1 MSPEAILAS
10 EHDDN
15 STNDT
20 YKLTRSSDIWS
31 LGCILYQMVYGKT
44 PFQDIQK
51 TVMKLYA
58 IADPHYPINFPESE
72 DSEVVDVLKKC
83 LKRNPRE
90 RPTIPALL
98 SHPFLSGSS
107 AGGSGANLIE
117 MDKVQKFLLELQKK
131 GILDSKIDHQTLS
144 KELMNQAEKS

>member
-10 EHDDN
+10 EQDDGSSN
-15 STNDT
+15 ER

-58 IADPHYPINFPESE
+58 IADPHYPINFPDIE
-72 DSEVVDVLKKC
+72 DTDVIDVLKRC
-83 LKRNPRE
+83 LRRNPRE
-90 RPTIPALL
+90 RPTIPELL
-98 SHPFLSGSS
+98 EHPFLSRTSTT
-107 AGGSGANLIE
+107 ATVIE
-117 MDKVQKFLLELQKK
+117 VNKVQKFLLELQKK
-131 GILDSKIDHQTLS
+131 GVLDSNVDHQTLS
-144 KELMNQAEKS
+144 KELLNQIEKS